1 MTIEPELIVACIK
14 RERRAEYELYK
25 RTYSYLMSIC
35 IRYTLKEDEAKEALN
50 LGFLKILNNL
60 NRYSPEIP
68 FKRWIRKIMVN
79 TLIDEFR
86 KKKAHQ
92 QHIEYVEEYF
102 DNADTAEMNEGILR
116 MNADEIHALINQLP
130 PMSKQ
135 VFNMYILDGFTH
147 KEIAEMLGIAEGT
160 SKWHLSFSKQKLQQM
175 ISHEMSSIKI
185 SRCI

>member
-1 MTIEPELIVACIK
+1 MNIEPELIVACIN
-14 RERRAEYELYK
+14 RERRAEYEMYK

-60 NRYSPEIP
+60 KKYSPEIP

-86 KKKAHQ
+86 KKKGHH
-92 QHIEYVEEYF
+92 QHIEYVEEYS
-102 DNADTAEMNEGILR
+102 DSSHTAEINDGILR
-116 MNADEIHALINQLP
+116 MNADEIYVLINKLP

-135 VFNMYILDGFTH
+135 VFNMYIIDGFTH
-147 KEIAEMLGIAEGT
+147 KEIAEMLGFAEGT
-160 SKWHLSFSKQKLQQM
+160 SKWHLSFSKQRLQEM
-175 ISHEMSSIKI
+175 ILKELSSIKI